1 MSLKATAS
9 QVSQAL
15 RLAATG
21 HSNDRVRRQI
31 LITYADL
38 CAVFDNDEIP
48 YGILL
53 GYAFQTETPIEQHH
67 FRDSDGRKI
76 LYIMPKMKHG
86 QNARAEQFIDI
97 VKQVSL
103 TCNKFCLGVS
113 QGASSVSI

>member
-21 HSNDRVRRQI
+21 LSNDRVRRQI

-48 YGILL
+48 YGILV

-97 VKQVSL
+97 VNQGLL
-103 TCNKFCLGVS
+103 TCNKFCLG
-113 QGASSVSI
+113 